1 MYEDTQCVFYLSI
14 DVLLYIIKSSSACE
28 VDNEYWNPYQLFD
41 KMLFLSIHSTKIL
54 NIVFQTF

>member
-28 VDNEYWNPYQLFD
+28 VDNEY
-41 KMLFLSIHSTKIL
+41 
-54 NIVFQTF
+54 